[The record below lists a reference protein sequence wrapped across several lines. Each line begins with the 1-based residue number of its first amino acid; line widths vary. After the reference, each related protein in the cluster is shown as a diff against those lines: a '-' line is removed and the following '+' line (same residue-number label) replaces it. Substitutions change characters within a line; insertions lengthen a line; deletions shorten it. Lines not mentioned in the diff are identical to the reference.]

1 MVQFTHLH
9 NQVVSCP
16 PSGISCFSTTTSHYR
31 CFQFSILSSHV
42 TTLVSGIYLDIALT
56 DNIIIYSACA
66 IFNHL
71 ICATVSVVHIVI
83 CLQEVGNLTAFRSP
97 YHAVAKTLL
106 QLAGEFDFEA
116 TFNEG
121 TLLYTQ
127 TTYILFIIFLI
138 TMPILFTNLLVST
151 SV

>member
-1 MVQFTHLH
+1 MVQFVYTSSS
-9 NQVVSCP
+9 VCCP
-16 PSGISCFSTTTSHYR
+16 LSGISCFRIATSQYR
-31 CFQFSILSSHV
+31 FFQFSILSNHV
-42 TTLVSGIYLDIALT
+42 TTLVSRIYLDIALMG
-56 DNIIIYSACA
+56 NIIIYTACA
-66 IFNHL
+66 KFNHS
-71 ICATVSVVHIVI
+71 ICVTVSIVHIVV

-151 SV
+151 LV

>member
-31 CFQFSILSSHV
+31 CFQFLSSHV

-56 DNIIIYSACA
+56 DNIIIYTACA
-66 IFNHL
+66 IF